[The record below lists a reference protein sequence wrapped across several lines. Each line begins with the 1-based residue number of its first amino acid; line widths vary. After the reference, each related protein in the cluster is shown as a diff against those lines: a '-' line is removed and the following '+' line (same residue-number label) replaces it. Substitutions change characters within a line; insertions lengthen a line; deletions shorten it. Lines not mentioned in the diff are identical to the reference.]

1 MTNLAVEFLN
11 SVVEMFVNF
20 GDIAMRD
27 PFSALLIAVG
37 GLIFTVAFGA
47 FAALTVGAVVDGIIP
62 DSIGRE
68 PPQQGQ

>member
-1 MTNLAVEFLN
+1 MTSLAVEFLN

-27 PFSALLIAVG
+27 PLSAVLIAVG
-37 GLIFTVAFGA
+37 GLLFTVAFGV
-47 FAALTVGAVVDGIIP
+47 FALLTAGAVLDGIIP